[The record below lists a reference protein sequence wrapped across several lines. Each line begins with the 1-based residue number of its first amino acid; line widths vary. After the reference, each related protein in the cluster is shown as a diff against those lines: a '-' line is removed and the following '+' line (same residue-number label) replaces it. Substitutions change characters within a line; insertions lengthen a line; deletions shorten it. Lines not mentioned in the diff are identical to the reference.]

1 MEKSEIKQNNIKK
14 NAGKIKSG
22 KNLTVQIDL
31 PGQPIQC
38 WTTDYDKI
46 TVILRK
52 HRDIV
57 FDIDMRADKVYT
69 VWAEQSEMY
78 DAKNKKL
85 VHPKEMLNFKDG
97 ELMHL
102 WISRDFK
109 GKIYLYERSNLM
121 GAYSIPQED
130 VGIESLDPAFKPAPI
145 NIVLKASNIWSE
157 EKAFK
162 VMQPNGSYSVPQE
175 LKSIEHDKFL
185 HIVELNEC
193 CANIP
198 QEISDFFK
206 HGGEKELF
214 LSGGVVTRNWLFNQ
228 IASQVGYVADNLSWM
243 KELFGERVTLK
254 VVDHQG
260 GRKMYAFLS
269 GSSRIRRNL
278 PAHRYSAMSTKVM
291 AFTFG
296 AGSFAGL
303 RHSSWAV
310 LKGGFKGGG
319 LIAVLVTITLDVAE
333 WLVDYAAIDPV
344 TGKPKQD
351 LADLFVKIGIDVG
364 KNLLYGQIVNWA
376 IWLTMFAGGTMG
388 IAFIIVGTV
397 TLTVA
402 VNFSID
408 FLDKRYGISDKLA
421 SEIRKAPSLLEETLS
436 KDYQGFT
443 DAIHQ
448 AVKYAERSYDSSIH
462 PFK

>member
-1 MEKSEIKQNNIKK
+1 MEKSEIELNGSKK
-14 NAGKIKSG
+14 KSEKTKSE

-57 FDIDMRADKVYT
+57 FDIDMRAGKTYT

-85 VHPKEMLNFKDG
+85 VHPREMLSFKDG
-97 ELMHL
+97 ELKHL
-102 WISRDFK
+102 WVSRDFK
-109 GKIYLYERSNLM
+109 GKIYLYERSNLI
-121 GAYSIPQED
+121 GTYSIPQAD

-145 NIVLKASNIWSE
+145 NIILKAENIWSE

-175 LKSIEHDKFL
+175 LKIVEHDKFL
-185 HIVELNEC
+185 HIVELNER

-198 QEISDFFK
+198 REIADFFK

-214 LSGGVVTRNWLFNQ
+214 LSGGVVTQNWLINQ

-243 KELFGERVTLK
+243 RELFGERVTLK

-269 GSSRIRRNL
+269 GSSRVRRNL
-278 PAHRYSAMSTKVM
+278 PAYRYSAMSTKVM

-310 LKGGFKGGG
+310 LKGSFKGGG
-319 LIAVLVTITLDVAE
+319 LIAMLLTISLDVAE
-333 WLVDYAAIDPV
+333 WLVDYEAIDPV
-344 TGKPKQD
+344 SGKPKQD
-351 LADLFVKIGIDVG
+351 LADLFVKIGIDVV
-364 KNLLYGQIVNWA
+364 KNLLYGQIVNWG
-376 IWLTMFAGGTMG
+376 IGLTMFAGGT
-388 IAFIIVGTV
+388 IAVAFIVFGTV
-397 TLTVA
+397 TLTLA

-443 DAIHQ
+443 NAIHQ
-448 AVKYAERSYDSSIH
+448 AVKYAEHSYDSSIH
-462 PFK
+462 PSN